1 MRAGLHELELCLE
14 SSSMAES
21 AGFVQG
27 AGVAWLS
34 KSGNAGSEGFD
45 FRGSERARVVGLDC

>member
-1 MRAGLHELELCLE
+1 
-14 SSSMAES
+14 MAES